1 MVAPMMIIRSSHNAN
16 LWCHPDQLVMTQ
28 PRCRWSIC
36 HWPLLT
42 SAKNHLRSG
51 NLQLE
56 ARQLC
61 TLQFLVEAPQLVRA
75 LQGVGQCALV
85 DLRSLVQRKP
95 VVALRS
101 CPAYCGAVV
110 ARSRG
115 SDSRRTVSWRRRLLR
130 TVTASSQRAT
140 KQQPLSCEKST
151 HCINQAHSWQEH
163 DQHANMACMGT
174 LGKGTKEHSSPR
186 LLLFLMFFH
195 FFGWM
200 KSILEAKDL
209 INTVGCCIR
218 FSFTFDLRYS
228 VIASQKLTCVAWSD
242 HPCKVHPDDVSFFAQ
257 VTAGQWLFSRQL
269 LHFINPFFLL
279 TPLALDITAASPA
292 CQ

>member
-1 MVAPMMIIRSSHNAN
+1 METWSLKHDNSAP
-16 LWCHPDQLVMTQ
+16 Q
-28 PRCRWSIC
+28 
-36 HWPLLT
+36 
-42 SAKNHLRSG
+42 
-51 NLQLE
+51 
-56 ARQLC
+56 
-61 TLQFLVEAPQLVRA
+61 VEVPQLVRA

-186 LLLFLMFFH
+186 LLLSLMFFH
-195 FFGWM
+195 FFG
-200 KSILEAKDL
+200 
-209 INTVGCCIR
+209 
-218 FSFTFDLRYS
+218 
-228 VIASQKLTCVAWSD
+228 
-242 HPCKVHPDDVSFFAQ
+242 
-257 VTAGQWLFSRQL
+257 
-269 LHFINPFFLL
+269 
-279 TPLALDITAASPA
+279 
-292 CQ
+292 